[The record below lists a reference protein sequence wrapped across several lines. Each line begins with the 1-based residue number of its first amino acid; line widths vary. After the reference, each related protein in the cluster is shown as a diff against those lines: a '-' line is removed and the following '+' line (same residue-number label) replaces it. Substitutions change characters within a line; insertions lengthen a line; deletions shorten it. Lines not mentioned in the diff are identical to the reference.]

1 MILHLGLPYWWSNI
15 GGRPLDNDMM
25 EIHKAYQVQP
35 DMDSLGL
42 ERPEHRP
49 PNWRPCFS
57 GMVGLYNVIYFRS
70 VRSHRSIG
78 WRCENLVGGLEHII
92 LFHVLGIIIPT
103 DLHIFQRGGH
113 TVRGKKQKGLCDGI
127 PISVST
133 GYKKLGRCQAW
144 HDLCPRRPSPSLPP
158 MPGMAGGINNH
169 ATHLLGRPSHVG
181 SPQATSLPVSLAY
194 AATPGLA
201 HPSWWPCSHLWT
213 SIAYPWPTVRCQT
226 TRQAKTDPVNREY
239 QRRHCLQAAHPWLGT
254 PATMHAPWGL

>member
-25 EIHKAYQVQP
+25 EIHKAHQVQP

-113 TVRGKKQKGLCDGI
+113 TVRGKKAERIMWWYPDQCIHWLQKVGSMSSMTRPLPTKTISQSSSNARDGWRHQQPCHPPAGTTKPCWI
-127 PISVST
+127 PT
-133 GYKKLGRCQAW
+133 GYKPSSQPCIRCHSRPGTPKLMTMQ
-144 HDLCPRRPSPSLPP
+144 PSLNVNCLPL
-158 MPGMAGGINNH
+158 AN
-169 ATHLLGRPSHVG
+169 S
-181 SPQATSLPVSLAY
+181 SLPNN
-194 AATPGLA
+194 
-201 HPSWWPCSHLWT
+201 
-213 SIAYPWPTVRCQT
+213 
-226 TRQAKTDPVNREY
+226 QASKD
-239 QRRHCLQAAHPWLGT
+239 WSS
-254 PATMHAPWGL
+254 